1 MLFYCIC
8 KTMGLHLRHNNKRKH
23 HTDMK
28 KYNLSDIMRNAHK
41 LFRNTNKYT
50 WAEALK
56 KAWKMAK
63 FNVWMKEQAE
73 VRKLKEAEEAA
84 KEEAR
89 REQAKIQSVLF
100 NAELEAKRIMLAAE
114 AKAERLK
121 EEIAAKEQGISVA
134 EYRER
139 LSLAMGYGRGSYCG
153 D

>member
-1 MLFYCIC
+1 
-8 KTMGLHLRHNNKRKH
+8 
-23 HTDMK
+23 MK

-56 KAWKMAK
+56 RAWKMAK

-73 VRKLKEAEEAA
+73 AREAEKAAEAA
-84 KEEAR
+84 IEAAR

-100 NAELEAKRIMLAAE
+100 NAELEAQRIRREAE
-114 AKAERLK
+114 AKAERMR
-121 EEIAAKEQGISVA
+121 EEIVAKKQGISVV

-139 LSLAMGYGRGSYCG
+139 ISLAMGYGRGTYCG

>member
-1 MLFYCIC
+1 LIC
-8 KTMGLHLRHNNKRKH
+8 KLNYIHLRRNNKPKH

-50 WAEALK
+50 WVEALK
-56 KAWKMAK
+56 RAWKMAK
-63 FNVWMKEQAE
+63 FNAWMKEQAE
-73 VRKLKEAEEAA
+73 VRKLEEAEEAA

-100 NAELEAKRIMLAAE
+100 NAELEAQRIRREAE
-114 AKAERLK
+114 AKAERMR
-121 EEIAAKEQGISVA
+121 EEIAARKQGISVV

-139 LSLAMGYGRGSYCG
+139 ISLAMGYGRGTYCG